1 MLLGFSKLCIK
12 LDDVFIVQ
20 LDLSYRK
27 FKFKLRYLEECC
39 RPVFPFL
46 MSIYILVLAPE
57 KPLIRGDPVDVE
69 SYNGQPITV
78 AVGGTVKVLMKTTVN
93 FRCVASGIPEPSVF
107 WNSSS
112 NDMQPANKFD
122 VNQEGRVLT
131 IHEVDTRD
139 SGKYTCSAVNKVGE
153 DTSAAVLEVVG
164 KSCRALE
171 FDSLTRVIP
180 IILVV

>member
-1 MLLGFSKLCIK
+1 M
-12 LDDVFIVQ
+12 
-20 LDLSYRK
+20 
-27 FKFKLRYLEECC
+27 
-39 RPVFPFL
+39 
-46 MSIYILVLAPE
+46 

-69 SYNGQPITV
+69 SYNGRPITV
-78 AVGGTVKVLMKTTVN
+78 AVGGTLKVLMKTTVN

-131 IHEVDTRD
+131 IHDVNTRD
-139 SGKYTCSAVNKVGE
+139 SGKYTCSAVNKAGE

-164 KSCRALE
+164 ESRRALDC
-171 FDSLTRVIP
+171 DSLTYFIL